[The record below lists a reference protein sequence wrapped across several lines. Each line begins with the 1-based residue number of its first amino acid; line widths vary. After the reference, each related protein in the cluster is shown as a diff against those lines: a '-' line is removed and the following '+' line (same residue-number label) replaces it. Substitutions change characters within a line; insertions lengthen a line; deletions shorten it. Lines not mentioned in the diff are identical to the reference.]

1 MESGVPWQLRD
12 STPNRGLPSH
22 FLRQPVGSAVP
33 PPQLS
38 IYTKARSDLP
48 SRVHNS
54 ASTPVAS
61 TLSSVRPD
69 TAKLLQS
76 CPTLCDPIDGSPPGS
91 PVTGIL

>member
-1 MESGVPWQLRD
+1 MESEVPWQLRD

-38 IYTKARSDLP
+38 KARSDLP
-48 SRVHNS
+48 SRAHNS

-61 TLSSVRPD
+61 TLSSVRPA
-69 TAKLLQS
+69 TASKLLQS
-76 CPTLCDPIDGSPPGS
+76 CPTLCDPIGGSPPGS
-91 PVTGIL
+91 PVPGIL